1 MSTAVQQAAT
11 AFLTGVPFADYAVID
26 AINHTKLEGFKRTPA
41 HAREEML
48 HPKNGTAAQTLGHA
62 FHEFVLEPEVFA
74 GHYVVPPKVDRRT
87 TAGKA
92 TWAEWEKNNAGKG
105 LLEKGEA
112 DDYERMRASI
122 MAHPTARELL
132 SGKGYNEV
140 TLIWPDA
147 KTGLACK
154 GRLDRIAQF
163 GGYSWIVDLKT
174 SKDADERSFKWDA
187 SKFGYHRAAA
197 WYRRGLG
204 IVRPGPQRRCCYIVV
219 EKESPFLVAVH
230 EADERALEQGDREMT
245 AWLDK
250 YAECVESGIWPGY
263 DPGMGLID
271 YPPNH
276 VDEVM

>member
-1 MSTAVQQAAT
+1 MA
-11 AFLTGVPFADYAVID
+11 
-26 AINHTKLEGFKRTPA
+26 
-41 HAREEML
+41 
-48 HPKNGTAAQTLGHA
+48 LGHA

-87 TAGKA
+87 KAGKD
-92 TWAEWEKNNAGKG
+92 TWAEWEANNAGKA

-132 SGKGYNEV
+132 AGKGFNEV
-140 TLIWPDA
+140 SLIWPDE

-154 GRLDRIAQF
+154 GRIDRITQF

-174 SKDADERSFKWDA
+174 SKDAAENSFKWDA
-187 SKFGYHRAAA
+187 SRYGYHRASA
-197 WYRRGLG
+197 WYRRGLA
-204 IVRPGPQRRCCYIVV
+204 VVKPGPLRRACYVVV
-219 EKESPFLVAVH
+219 EKEPPFAVAVH

-245 AWLDK
+245 AWLDQ
-250 YAECVESGIWPGY
+250 YAECLESGEWPGY
-263 DPGMGLID
+263 PLGMGLID